1 MKPTKKMVA
10 ALLSVTRNETLIN
23 LVTDVLLVE
32 EVNGWRGPVIQELLE
47 ETRKFYEPKDIDADT
62 VTNILRV
69 SDALKDK
76 KLIEGSVK
84 VLRVLNTQNEININ
98 YDVEGE
104 DWTHQYNISV
114 DEYLEA
120 KNNA

>member
-47 ETRKFYEPKDIDADT
+47 ETRKFYEPKDIDVDT

-98 YDVEGE
+98 YDVESE

>member
-1 MKPTKKMVA
+1 MVA

-47 ETRKFYEPKDIDADT
+47 ETRKFYEPKDIDVDT

-98 YDVEGE
+98 YDVESE